1 MNSFGTQFNQQNKG
15 SMQRPF
21 SAVYPQGIQSNIE
34 NVDVQTRNPINSQY
48 FNSQGDTLQRHQSA
62 HTLNKNRSL
71 RPSSSTTNKFMQ
83 MPSSPQEMQKPMFNG
98 SQSVKNF
105 HQPQIADAFDPNI
118 AGVPLLRPPSA
129 EDLKIVA
136 PKNIKKDK
144 EKLWEENMQIK
155 YMWSQVQKENIE
167 LKTKNMTL
175 MRENQKLYK
184 LLGDVET
191 YLDQK
196 NGKSGTRENLLIVN
210 LKKQVQDLKLQLNQ
224 ANTEIQ
230 KFKRDYKLNNLKE
243 LQIELDQTKQ
253 ECIRLKTLFDQSI
266 RDYAELLS
274 FKDLT
279 DADKYMQM
287 QFSMVN
293 KIKQENEEQKRNF
306 EDQERTLLDKEAKRV
321 EVTKELQEANKKLA
335 TKEEKLQ
342 QLTEKVKWQ
351 DAEIKRLADINTKLE
366 KEAQKINE
374 EDKKLK
380 QAIDKI
386 KMLDNKLSE
395 KEDELK
401 KQQKSA
407 VKAIKDATEKLAA
420 ESKEKQKLQEQY
432 NKLKEELDANK
443 IKMNAQ
449 LEERNRINL
458 QHQRELNQSNGDIMS
473 IPYAYQNQANEIKDI
488 NKKVDQSKPQHTKRL
503 PTVKFEEVEKIGKEL
518 NLRCS
523 LKYRNLDEVIK
534 EFLSKLETQSNYI
547 TISETVVKL
556 QQSPFNIQKTEIAL
570 LVARYLIENNN
581 QNDYVDFHQDQSTN
595 IQVFRST
602 LRNLIKELRYFE
614 KEEKEKLDDEVTK
627 IINQFY
633 QTIKQGLEQE
643 PHVKD
648 KERFT
653 IEQFEKVNQQLLD
666 PPMTKDQ
673 KDYFFLKLFEKAQT
687 VESFKISD
695 IYESFR
701 KIDLNK
707 NTIQKIS
714 KYKAQSKNNKPM
726 DNFQMS

>member
-1 MNSFGTQFNQQNKG
+1 
-15 SMQRPF
+15 MQRPF
-21 SAVYPQGIQSNIE
+21 SAVYLQGIQSNIE
-34 NVDVQTRNPINSQY
+34 NFDVQTRNPINSQY
-48 FNSQGDTLQRHQSA
+48 YNSQGDTLQRHLSA

-71 RPSSSTTNKFMQ
+71 RPQSSSANKFMQ
-83 MPSSPQEMQKPMFNG
+83 IPSSPQEIQKPMFNG
-98 SQSVKNF
+98 FQSVKNF
-105 HQPQIADAFDPNI
+105 HQPQIVDAFDPNI

-129 EDLKIVA
+129 EEIKVVA

-155 YMWSQVQKENIE
+155 YMWSQSQKENIE

-175 MRENQKLYK
+175 LRENQKLYK

-210 LKKQVQDLKLQLNQ
+210 LKKQVQDLKLQQNQ
-224 ANTEIQ
+224 AQAEIQ
-230 KFKRDYKLNNLKE
+230 RYKRDYKLNNLKE
-243 LQIELDQTKQ
+243 LQVELDQTKQ

-321 EVTKELQEANKKLA
+321 EVMKELQEANKKLA
-335 TKEEKLQ
+335 AKEEKLV

-351 DAEIKRLADINTKLE
+351 DAEIKRLAEINAKLE
-366 KEAQKINE
+366 KEDLKVKE
-374 EDKKLK
+374 EDQKLK
-380 QAIDKI
+380 QAIEKI

-401 KQQKSA
+401 KQQKST
-407 VKAIKDATEKLAA
+407 VKALKDASEKLQA
-420 ESKEKQKLQEQY
+420 EAREKKNFQDQY
-432 NKLKEELDANK
+432 YKLKEEVDTK
-443 IKMNAQ
+443 IKANAQ

-458 QHQRELNQSNGDIMS
+458 QHQRELNQSNGDLMS
-473 IPYAYQNQANEIKDI
+473 TPYPYPNQVVNEIKDI
-488 NKKVDQSKPQHTKRL
+488 NKKIDQSKPQHTKKL

-523 LKYRNLDEVIK
+523 LKYKNLDEVIK

-547 TISETVVKL
+547 TISETVIKL

-581 QNDYVDFHQDQSTN
+581 QNDYVEFHQDQSTN
-595 IQVFRST
+595 IQVFKST
-602 LRNLIKELRYFE
+602 LRKLIKELRYFE

-653 IEQFEKVNQQLLD
+653 MEQFEKVNQQLLD
-666 PPMTKDQ
+666 PPMNKDQ

-701 KIDLNK
+701 KVDINK
-707 NTIQKIS
+707 NTVQKSS
-714 KYKAQSKNNKPM
+714 KYKAQSKNSKPM

>member
-48 FNSQGDTLQRHQSA
+48 FNSQGDILQRHQSA

-98 SQSVKNF
+98 TQSVKMF

-155 YMWSQVQKENIE
+155 YLWSQVQKENIE
-167 LKTKNMTL
+167 LKTKSMTL
-175 MRENQKLYK
+175 MRENQKLYR

-210 LKKQVQDLKLQLNQ
+210 LKKQVQDLKFQLNQ
-224 ANTEIQ
+224 ANAEIQ

-321 EVTKELQEANKKLA
+321 EVMKELQEANKKLA
-335 TKEEKLQ
+335 IKEEKLV

-351 DAEIKRLADINTKLE
+351 DGEIKRLADINAKL
-366 KEAQKINE
+366 QE
-374 EDKKLK
+374 EDKKVKEDDNKLK
-380 QAIDKI
+380 LEIQKN

-401 KQQKSA
+401 KQQKSIT
-407 VKAIKDATEKLAA
+407 KAL
-420 ESKEKQKLQEQY
+420 KEANDKLQVEAGEKKQLQDQI
-432 NKLKEELDANK
+432 KQLKEELDSKLK
-443 IKMNAQ
+443 ITAQ

-458 QHQRELNQSNGDIMS
+458 QHQSNGDLMNIAN
-473 IPYAYQNQANEIKDI
+473 PYATQANEIKDI
-488 NKKVDQSKPQHTKRL
+488 NKKAVPNKTQSAKRL
-503 PTVKFEEVEKIGKEL
+503 PVVKFEEVEKIGKEL

-523 LKYRNLDEVIK
+523 LHYRNVEEVIK
-534 EFLSKLETQSNYI
+534 EFLSKLEIVNGYVS
-547 TISETVVKL
+547 ISETENKL
-556 QQSPFNIQKTEIAL
+556 KQSPFNINNQEIAS
-570 LVARYLIENNN
+570 LVARYLIEDNV
-581 QNDYVDFHQDQSTN
+581 QNDYVEQKDFKTN
-595 IQVFRST
+595 VQVFKST
-602 LRNLIKELRYFE
+602 LKNLIKELRYFE

-627 IINQFY
+627 IVNQFY
-633 QTIKQGLEQE
+633 FTIKQGLEQE
-643 PHVKD
+643 PHNKD

-695 IYESFR
+695 IIESFR
-701 KIDLNK
+701 KVDINK
-707 NTIQKIS
+707 NTVQKIS
-714 KYKAQSKNNKPM
+714 KYKTQIKNIKPM
-726 DNFQMS
+726 DNLQIS